1 MKAYKIT
8 AFAGAAF
15 YFISGILIIG
25 SIINGTTG
33 LFINLII
40 GTLFICAAY
49 YLYLRAENIIKLS
62 GEIRQSQETDQSS
75 SILKRFLL
83 FEYIFIYAGNF
94 IGMVFLY
101 GVLHRVFSEKMPVF
115 G

>member
-8 AFAGAAF
+8 ARTAAAL
-15 YFISGILIIG
+15 YLISGILIIG
-25 SIINGTTG
+25 SIINGTIG

-49 YLYLRAENIIKLS
+49 YLYLRAESIIKLS
-62 GEIRQSQETDQSS
+62 GKIKQSQETDQSN
-75 SILKRFLL
+75 SILKRFLF
-83 FEYIFIYAGNF
+83 FEYIFIGAGNL

-101 GVLHRVFSEKMPVF
+101 GVLHRVLAEKMPVF